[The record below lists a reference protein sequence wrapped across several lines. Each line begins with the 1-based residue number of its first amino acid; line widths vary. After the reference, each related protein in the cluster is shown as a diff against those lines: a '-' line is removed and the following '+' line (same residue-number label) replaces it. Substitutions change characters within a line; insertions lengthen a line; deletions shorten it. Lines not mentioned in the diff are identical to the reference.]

1 MLVSIFVMLGLQG
14 IPMTCSFTLAIS
26 AQSVGAGAAS
36 GILGVAVFIF
46 GSITSPLAGLAGP
59 LSAMPLGII
68 ASVTGTFSL
77 VLSLVGNHLF
87 ESSPGRVNARAM
99 LGEK

>member
-14 IPMTCSFTLAIS
+14 ITMTCSFTLAIS
-26 AQSVGAGAAS
+26 AQSVGAAS

>member
-1 MLVSIFVMLGLQG
+1 
-14 IPMTCSFTLAIS
+14 
-26 AQSVGAGAAS
+26 
-36 GILGVAVFIF
+36 
-46 GSITSPLAGLAGP
+46 
-59 LSAMPLGII
+59 MPLGII